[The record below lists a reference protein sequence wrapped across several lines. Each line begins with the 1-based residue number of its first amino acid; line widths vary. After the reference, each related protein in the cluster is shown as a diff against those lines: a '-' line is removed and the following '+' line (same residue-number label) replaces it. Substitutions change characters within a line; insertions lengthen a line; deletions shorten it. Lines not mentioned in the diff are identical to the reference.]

1 LVDESISRRGAMV
14 ALLVWL
20 TGFLQ

>member
-1 LVDESISRRGAMV
+1 LVDESICRRGAMV